1 MLELLRILRN
11 PIPSFPSKQRPREL
25 KLSVQGYASRK
36 LEIITKIVG
45 PDHRHDL
52 I

>member
-11 PIPSFPSKQRPREL
+11 PITSFPRKQRPREL
-25 KLSVQGYASRK
+25 KLFVQGYAARK
-36 LEIITKIVG
+36 LELITKIVG
-45 PDHRHDL
+45 PGHRHDP